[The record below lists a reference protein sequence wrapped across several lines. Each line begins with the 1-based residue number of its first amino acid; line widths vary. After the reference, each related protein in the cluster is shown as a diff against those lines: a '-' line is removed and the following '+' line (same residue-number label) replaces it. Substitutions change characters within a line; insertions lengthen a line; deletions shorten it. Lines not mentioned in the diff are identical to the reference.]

1 MLEPIMYEG
10 GVFKHKLV
18 LELIE
23 DLGGYILQTNFMQTE
38 VMIQM
43 LCPHEDISMLEDMA
57 KELRAKITR
66 APLTGTDIIV
76 IAPTLAYH
84 HLPHHSCDVAEY
96 MRRFG
101 ANTTLIGLARG
112 VGRRIAQISAKERAL
127 ADEHD
132 IAVFT
137 LGNFEDCLVN
147 EKSVIYKDID
157 VPCIITGTPELQK
170 PPAYADDYV
179 GNLGRIAH
187 RLKGEGE
194 LDALD
199 KLVEA
204 VGKNLDE
211 QRIEISKDPLTTHPA
226 RIMKE
231 IKEQIPE
238 INKSLSPAPIT
249 LQLLGARVKLP
260 YSQYKEK
267 LENITFEEG
276 VVLSEIAKVLPSRVR
291 DYILIRIFPKSV
303 TGFVI

>member
-10 GVFKHKLV
+10 GVFKHNLV
-18 LELIE
+18 IELIE
-23 DLGGYILQTNFMQTE
+23 DLGGYVLQTNYMQTE

-43 LCPHEDISMLEDMA
+43 LCPHEDISMLEDLA

-84 HLPHHSCDVAEY
+84 HLPHHSCDLAEY

-112 VGRRIAQISAKERAL
+112 VGRRVAQISAKERAL
-127 ADEHD
+127 VNEHD
-132 IAVFT
+132 LAIFA

-147 EKSVIYKDID
+147 KKYVLYKDLD

-170 PPAYADDYV
+170 TPKYAKGYV
-179 GNLGRIAH
+179 GHLGRIAH
-187 RLKGEGE
+187 RLKLEGE

-199 KLVEA
+199 RLVET
-204 VGKNLDE
+204 VGKTLDE
-211 QRIEISKDPLTTHPA
+211 QRIEISKDPLTTQPA

-238 INKSLSPAPIT
+238 IDKSLSPAPIT
-249 LQLLGARVKLP
+249 LQLMGARVKLSYP
-260 YSQYKEK
+260 QYKEAI
-267 LENITFEEG
+267 ENITFEEG
-276 VVLSEIAKVLPSRVR
+276 VTLREIAKVLPSGVR
-291 DYILIRIFPKSV
+291 DYMLIRILPKSV

>member
-10 GVFKHKLV
+10 GVFKHNLV
-18 LELIE
+18 IELIE
-23 DLGGYILQTNFMQTE
+23 DLGGYVLQTNFMQTE

-43 LCPHEDISMLEDMA
+43 LCPHEDISMLEDLA

-84 HLPHHSCDVAEY
+84 HLPHHACDVAEY

-112 VGRRIAQISAKERAL
+112 VGRRVAQISAKERAL
-127 ADEHD
+127 VNEHD

-137 LGNFEDCLVN
+137 LGNFEDCLMK
-147 EKSVIYKDID
+147 EKYVLYKDLD
-157 VPCIITGTPELQK
+157 VPSIVTGTPELPE
-170 PPAYADDYV
+170 PPMYATGYV
-179 GNLGRIAH
+179 GHLGRIAH
-187 RLKGEGE
+187 RLKAEGE

-199 KLVEA
+199 RLVET
-204 VGKNLDE
+204 VGKTLDE
-211 QRIEISKDPLTTHPA
+211 HRSEISKDPLTTQPA
-226 RIMKE
+226 RIQKE

-249 LQLLGARVKLP
+249 LQLMGARVKLSYP
-260 YSQYKEK
+260 KYKEAI
-267 LENITFEEG
+267 ENITFEEG
-276 VVLSEIAKVLPSRVR
+276 VTLREIAEVLPSRVR

>member
-10 GVFKHKLV
+10 GVFKHNLV
-18 LELIE
+18 IELIE
-23 DLGGYILQTNFMQTE
+23 DLGGYVLQTNFMQTE

-76 IAPTLAYH
+76 ISPTLAYH

-112 VGRRIAQISAKERAL
+112 VGRRIAQISAKERVL
-127 ADEHD
+127 VNEHD
-132 IAVFT
+132 LAVFA
-137 LGNFEDCLVN
+137 LGNFEDCLIKKKYVL
-147 EKSVIYKDID
+147 YKDLE
-157 VPCIITGTPELQK
+157 VPCIITGTPELPE
-170 PPAYADDYV
+170 PPMYAKDYV
-179 GNLGRIAH
+179 GHLGRIAH
-187 RLKGEGE
+187 RLKLEGE

-199 KLVEA
+199 RLVET
-204 VGKNLDE
+204 VGKTLDE
-211 QRIEISKDPLTTHPA
+211 HRIEISKDPLTTQPA
-226 RIMKE
+226 RLMKE

-238 INKSLSPAPIT
+238 INKSLSPSPIT
-249 LQLLGARVKLP
+249 LQLMGARVKLSYP
-260 YSQYKEK
+260 KYKEAI
-267 LENITFEEG
+267 ENITFEEG
-276 VVLSEIAKVLPSRVR
+276 VTLREIAKVLPSEVR
-291 DYILIRIFPKSV
+291 DYMLIRILPKSV

>member
-10 GVFKHKLV
+10 GVFKHNRV
-18 LELIE
+18 IELIE
-23 DLGGYILQTNFMQTE
+23 DLGGYVLQTNFMQTE

-43 LCPHEDISMLEDMA
+43 LCPHEDISLLEDMA

-84 HLPHHSCDVAEY
+84 HLPHHACDVAEY

-112 VGRRIAQISAKERAL
+112 GGRRIAQISAKERAL
-127 ADEHD
+127 ANEHD

-147 EKSVIYKDID
+147 EKYVLYKDLD

-170 PPAYADDYV
+170 LPMYAKDYV
-179 GNLGRIAH
+179 GHLGRIAH
-187 RLKGEGE
+187 RLKHEGE

-199 KLVEA
+199 RLVET
-204 VGKNLDE
+204 VGKTLDE
-211 QRIEISKDPLTTHPA
+211 QRIEISKDPLTTQPA

-249 LQLLGARVKLP
+249 LQLIGARVKLSYP
-260 YSQYKEK
+260 QYMEAI
-267 LENITFEEG
+267 ENIAVEEG
-276 VVLSEIAKVLPSRVR
+276 VTLRV
-291 DYILIRIFPKSV
+291 FS
-303 TGFVI
+303 

>member
-10 GVFKHKLV
+10 GVFKHNLV
-18 LELIE
+18 IELIE
-23 DLGGYILQTNFMQTE
+23 DLGGYVLQTNFMQTE

-43 LCPHEDISMLEDMA
+43 LCPHEDISMLEDLA

-76 IAPTLAYH
+76 VAPTLAYH
-84 HLPHHSCDVAEY
+84 HLPHHACDVAEY

-127 ADEHD
+127 INEHD
-132 IAVFT
+132 LAVFT
-137 LGNFEDCLVN
+137 LGNFEDCMINKKYVL
-147 EKSVIYKDID
+147 YKDLD

-170 PPAYADDYV
+170 PPMYATDYV
-179 GNLGRIAH
+179 GHLGRIAH
-187 RLKGEGE
+187 RLNLEGE
-194 LDALD
+194 LNALD
-199 KLVEA
+199 RLVET
-204 VGKNLDE
+204 VGKTLDE
-211 QRIEISKDPLTTHPA
+211 HRIEISKDPLTIHPA
-226 RIMKE
+226 RLMKE

-249 LQLLGARVKLP
+249 LQLLGARVKLSYP
-260 YSQYKEK
+260 QYKEVI
-267 LENITFEEG
+267 ENITFEEG
-276 VVLSEIAKVLPSRVR
+276 VTLGEIAKVLPSGVR
-291 DYILIRIFPKSV
+291 DYILIRILQKSV

>member
-10 GVFKHKLV
+10 GVFKHNLI

-23 DLGGYILQTNFMQTE
+23 DLGGYVLQTNYMQTE

-43 LCPHEDISMLEDMA
+43 LCPHEDVSMLEDLA

-96 MRRFG
+96 MRRQG

-132 IAVFT
+132 LALFT
-137 LGNFEDCLVN
+137 LGNFEDCLMN
-147 EKSVIYKDID
+147 EKYVLYRDIE
-157 VPCIITGTPELQK
+157 VPCVITGTPELSTT
-170 PPAYADDYV
+170 PAYAKAYV
-179 GNLGRIAH
+179 GHLGRIAH
-187 RLKGEGE
+187 RLRNEGE
-194 LDALD
+194 IGALD
-199 KLVEA
+199 KLAEV
-204 VGKNLDE
+204 VGKILDE
-211 QRIEISKDPLTTHPA
+211 QRLEISKDPLTTHPA
-226 RIMKE
+226 RLMKE
-231 IKEQIPE
+231 IKENIPE

-260 YSQYKEK
+260 YSQYKEVI
-267 LENITFEEG
+267 ENIEFEEG
-276 VVLSEIAKVLPSRVR
+276 PKLGEIARVLPSGVR
-291 DYILIRIFPKSV
+291 DYMLIRILPKSV

>member
-10 GVFKHKLV
+10 GVFKHNLV
-18 LELIE
+18 IELIE
-23 DLGGYILQTNFMQTE
+23 DLGGYVLQTNYMQTE

-43 LCPHEDISMLEDMA
+43 LCPHEDISMLEDLA

-66 APLTGTDIIV
+66 APLTGTDIVV

-84 HLPHHSCDVAEY
+84 HLPHHACDVAEY

-127 ADEHD
+127 VNEHD

-147 EKSVIYKDID
+147 KKYVLYKDLD

-170 PPAYADDYV
+170 PPVYAKDYV
-179 GNLGRIAH
+179 GHLGRIAH
-187 RLKGEGE
+187 RLKLENE

-199 KLVEA
+199 RLVET
-204 VGKNLDE
+204 VGKTLDE
-211 QRIEISKDPLTTHPA
+211 HRIEISKDPLTTQPA

-249 LQLLGARVKLP
+249 LQLMGARVKLSYP
-260 YSQYKEK
+260 QYKEVI
-267 LENITFEEG
+267 ENITFEEG
-276 VVLSEIAKVLPSRVR
+276 VTLREIAEVLPSRVR
-291 DYILIRIFPKSV
+291 DYILIRILPKSV